1 MENYNKIMPFNVD
14 KKFLLINIIAG
25 IILIFIG
32 ILIIFKNKQKSKKMK
47 TASISCIIL
56 GTLTLISAAIQ
67 LYI

>member
-1 MENYNKIMPFNVD
+1 MENYNKIMSFNVD